1 LNILAHDRE
10 GFLFALHAQGLFE
23 GLEKQ
28 HKLSHE
34 ASNNE
39 DSGLLIAVVT
49 HIKDSHLCVILS
61 LMSCLDRTKKKLLQ
75 RTDSLHFTKSL
86 SSVPPTSLGVQGFLL
101 GSVGFFLDSLST
113 EHLILNGLLVLRSLL
128 AGAVMDNLIK
138 LSMALIA
145 SMEVLFHLS
154 VEGRKQVSIQIV
166 FKFAP

>member
-1 LNILAHDRE
+1 MDILAHDRE

-39 DSGLLIAVVT
+39 DSGLLIAVT

-75 RTDSLHFTKSL
+75 RTDSLDFTKSL
-86 SSVPPTSLGVQGFLL
+86 SSVPPTSLGVQGLLL

-138 LSMALIA
+138 LSMTLIA

-154 VEGRKQVSIQIV
+154 VEGRKQFSIQIV